1 MTKEIIVAYVPC
13 PECDAP
19 AGFNTRMG
27 LCRVCGYGTKPL
39 FEVYKAI
46 LEKDDGHYLYYYDS
60 NYATVLKERLGKPKL
75 YSPNHDKEK
84 E

>member
-1 MTKEIIVAYVPC
+1 MSKEIIVGYVPC

-19 AGFNTRMG
+19 AGLNTSIG
-27 LCRVCGYGTKPL
+27 LCRVCGYATKPL
-39 FEVYKAI
+39 FDVNKAI
-46 LEKDDGHYLYYYDS
+46 LEKDKDHYSYYYGS